1 MCALEAD
8 LASVDQTFGGTF
20 KAPNLLNDKDGIA
33 TEIKLTMM
41 KLLSPVTGEIEWR
54 DRCFVLVFTSSRT
67 RHFLLGR

>member
-33 TEIKLTMM
+33 TERYPADNDEIWE
-41 KLLSPVTGEIEWR
+41 LSPT
-54 DRCFVLVFTSSRT
+54 
-67 RHFLLGR
+67 LLARSNMVKQTCPFGAHCLKS